1 MPFRTN
7 DRTSVRLTP
16 MRHAARR
23 LRSLAFSAGQRLCIG
38 VGLAMGL
45 MVTFNAQ
52 AHDTWFERRAS
63 STPQRPVMV
72 LGTGNQYPVFDSRNE
87 LNSFVRSA
95 CQAAGVV
102 EGPLVLAD
110 PLAEELVISP
120 PKDLPRAP
128 RVSCWAQLQPFE
140 VDLVDEL
147 VEVYFKEAL
156 PPASVRQAW
165 AAQKARGQPWRER
178 YVKHART
185 EWFADPQASETAAP
199 EPSGMGMDALLL
211 QPLKAPRVGDELEF
225 VVLKN
230 GQPMPQFSVEFRLN
244 SSRFGLWRR
253 TDDQGRVRLKAPSAG
268 RWLLRGIELTPPDAG
283 VAEPIWLGLFITLA
297 FDVLPPARP

>member
-1 MPFRTN
+1 MTFPTMARTDGWRAGARVLQCLN
-7 DRTSVRLTP
+7 LMACRRAGLS
-16 MRHAARR
+16 AA
-23 LRSLAFSAGQRLCIG
+23 LI
-38 VGLAMGL
+38 VGLGASVSAL
-45 MVTFNAQ
+45 

-63 STPQRPVMV
+63 SAPQRPVMV

-95 CQAAGVV
+95 CQAGGVV
-102 EGPLVLAD
+102 QGPLVLAD
-110 PLAEELVISP
+110 PLAEELVVST

-128 RVSCWAQLQPFE
+128 RVSCWVQLQPFE

-178 YVKHART
+178 YVKHARS
-185 EWFADPQASETAAP
+185 EWFTDPQGAEAAAP
-199 EPSGMGMDALLL
+199 EPSGMGMDALLV

-225 VVLKN
+225 VVLKD
-230 GQPMPQFSVEFRLN
+230 GKPMPQFSVEFRLH

-268 RWLLRGIELTPPDAG
+268 RWLLRGIELTPPEPG
-283 VAEPIWLGLFITLA
+283 VAEPIWSGMFITLA